1 MISPAVFENWISA
14 MSAAASHLLL
24 LHLSILLLTLLT
36 PPAAVAE
43 NDTTEPCPL
52 DFSVLRNLVQ
62 NAKIPI
68 VDRTQA
74 CPYLRQGL
82 RLVQSDYLSRTNDF
96 LPPNPAERGT

>member
-1 MISPAVFENWISA
+1 
-14 MSAAASHLLL
+14 
-24 LHLSILLLTLLT
+24 
-36 PPAAVAE
+36 
-43 NDTTEPCPL
+43 PCPL

-96 LPPNPAERGT
+96 LPPNPAGKSAFYCHILARVNKLPETN